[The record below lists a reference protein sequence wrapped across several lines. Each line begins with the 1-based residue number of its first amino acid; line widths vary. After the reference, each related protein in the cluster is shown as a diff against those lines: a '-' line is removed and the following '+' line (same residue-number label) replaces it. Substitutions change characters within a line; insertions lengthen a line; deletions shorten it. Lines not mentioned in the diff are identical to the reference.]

1 MNDLIIQKLKGEFP
15 ASIQGT
21 DGFRDDLTVQVKRED
36 IVKVCRFLKDDYE
49 LSFDMLI
56 DLLGVDMYRPEG
68 RFEVVYILY
77 SLKNKKY
84 LRLKVLVD
92 EEDPVVD
99 TLGTVWSGA
108 SWHERETYDM
118 FGINSR
124 AIRTCGGCI
133 CRTSSSTFL
142 SGRTSR
148 PWGSPIPFHCRAS
161 NSLHG
166 TLLHGHQND

>member
-1 MNDLIIQKLKGEFP
+1 MNDLIVQKLKGEFP

-118 FGINSR
+118 FGIKFAGHPDLRRMYMPDEFEYFPLRKDFPTMGITDS
-124 AIRTCGGCI
+124 
-133 CRTSSSTFL
+133 
-142 SGRTSR
+142 
-148 PWGSPIPFHCRAS
+148 IPLPRK
-161 NSLHG
+161 
-166 TLLHGHQND
+166 